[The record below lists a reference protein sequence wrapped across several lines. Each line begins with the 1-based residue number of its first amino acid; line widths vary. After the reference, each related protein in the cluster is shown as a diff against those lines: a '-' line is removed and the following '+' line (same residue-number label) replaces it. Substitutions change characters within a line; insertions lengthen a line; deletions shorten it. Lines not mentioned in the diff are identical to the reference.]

1 MGLFSALGK
10 VLKGVSKVAGFIPGV
25 GGTISKVT
33 GLVGGVLDHKK
44 PLSTSALKGSSAARL
59 GIARTRGTVAYQNTA
74 NANRAALGLPVLY
87 TASALRESPVMP
99 GGAIATSSGMAA
111 QPNGAPPKAF
121 SRRSSPTRKKRSS
134 STRYFGSKKKSSG
147 KRKLKFGS
155 KAWQAKYNPRSKRKR
170 R

>member
-1 MGLFSALGK
+1 MGLFSSIGK
-10 VLKGVSKVAGFIPGV
+10 ALKGISKVAGFIPGV

-99 GGAIATSSGMAA
+99 GGAVATASGMAA

-121 SRRSSPTRKKRSS
+121 GRRSAPTRKKRTSG
-134 STRYFGSKKKSSG
+134 TRSFQ
-147 KRKLKFGS
+147 KRSAPKRKTKLKFGS